1 MATTFDYGL
10 IFDMDVNSLDTPNL
24 GDNKIYT
31 LAELDLA
38 QLEPLTTI
46 IPIVHPV
53 KARFG
58 TLKPLVG
65 RSN

>member
-10 IFDMDVNSLDTPNL
+10 IFDMDASSLDTPNL
-24 GDNKIYT
+24 GDNKVYT
-31 LAELDLA
+31 LAELEVEE
-38 QLEPLTTI
+38 LEPLTTI
-46 IPIVHPV
+46 LPAIHPV
-53 KARFG
+53 KAKFG